1 MWRLG
6 SVLSL
11 RAVHGCCRGEVFA
24 CDNSQQAS
32 SGWYV
37 VVKWRVLEQAG
48 SGDVMAAATTLHV
61 TTGAVLGV
69 ALPAASSVSVQRP
82 IGWTSPHV
90 LVSFHIDVNCPPV
103 SVLRAAQLPASST
116 PPGN

>member
-1 MWRLG
+1 V

-11 RAVHGCCRGEVFA
+11 RAVHGCCQWAVFA

-32 SGWYV
+32 SRWYV
-37 VVKWRVLEQAG
+37 VVVEWRVLEQVG

-69 ALPAASSVSVQRP
+69 ALCRP
-82 IGWTSPHV
+82 HRACGGRLAGTSPHSSA
-90 LVSFHIDVNCPPV
+90 LVDVNCLPV